1 MYQSYRLAT
10 AQGISIICIN
20 IAHEEWWGAYGF
32 EIRRGVGLTALFM
45 AGCGI
50 AWQAATHLISRHP
63 RRAAAVFFCTIALLN
78 CLFLVQVKQGK
89 LDLYKTRSFTVL
101 LTDQLE
107 MILRKVGYPFSWPA
121 NWIFAARYRVSPEK
135 YDTVIGNYLFSW
147 DIHERRQTIIF
158 GRNDQDEIG
167 YGFSI
172 PESEERP
179 IPEIRTVGDSPI
191 QQRIGRKLT
200 WRWSEGPRSLLLF
213 SIYQPEP
220 LRLTLH
226 IQPFSPAGKPTQKL
240 TITVNG
246 HRIDPLSL
254 NNELHDYNVHLPGQ
268 WLRPGVNALI
278 FEYAYTA
285 SPADTGLGIDRRQ
298 LAVQFFAVTFTQQ
311 YDAGDQA
318 RLPHP

>member
-121 NWIFAARYRVSPEK
+121 NWIFAAQYRVSPEK
-135 YDTVIGNYLFSW
+135 YDTVIGNYPFSW

-200 WRWSEGPRSLLLF
+200 WRWSEGPR
-213 SIYQPEP
+213 
-220 LRLTLH
+220 
-226 IQPFSPAGKPTQKL
+226 
-240 TITVNG
+240 
-246 HRIDPLSL
+246 SL